1 MYNIRAYQ
9 VAEKINTKSIPLGD
23 SAKLIYSN
31 EKELFFQDGKE
42 SFISVFSFGVVGFF
56 NCENKRI
63 SEFVRLITEHCN
75 CFFYDDE
82 ITKEYQIETH
92 IEETKFGFK
101 RTDIVF
107 VDSENIRIFLQNIA
121 RSVALDNY
129 SQYAR
134 FLLERTNEH
143 VSFLEKEGRIS
154 ISNQKLKKFIGEI
167 HHLKNRIVANLRLL
181 DSDSE
186 VSEDDYL
193 IAVDSGIK
201 EALFIERRANNIY
214 EELNIVS
221 EHLESFRE
229 IVINGANL
237 KIAWIEIILLA
248 TFVIDIIAENI
259 F

>member
-1 MYNIRAYQ
+1 MYNIRVYQ
-9 VAEKINTKSIPLGD
+9 VAEKINTKSILLND
-23 SAKLIYSN
+23 AAKLIYSN

-42 SFISVFSFGVVGFF
+42 SFISVFSFGVIGFF

-63 SEFVRLITEHCN
+63 SEFVRSIIAHCDG
-75 CFFYDDE
+75 FFYDDE

-107 VDSENIRIFLQNIA
+107 VDSENIRIFMQNIA

-134 FLLERTNEH
+134 LLLERTNEH
-143 VSFLEKEGRIS
+143 VCTLERDGRIS
-154 ISNQKLKKFIGEI
+154 ISNQKLKQFIGET

-181 DSDSE
+181 DNDSE
-186 VSEDDYL
+186 VSQDDYL

-221 EHLESFRE
+221 EHLESFME
-229 IVINGANL
+229 IVVNGGNM
-237 KIAWIEIILLA
+237 KIAWIEIVLLA
-248 TFVIDIIAENI
+248 TFAIKVIVETC